1 MLPMA
6 TAMMFLGL
14 VGSTAI
20 IGSPAPRVASPNNRY
35 SSETGSVGPGAAVSG
50 PSCCSSLSGSAC
62 ASATPELAMN
72 ETAQSAQPN
81 FLSISI
87 SPLEQPLNAVFEP
100 GSHSKNYYVRQND

>member
-35 SSETGSVGPGAAVSG
+35 SSETGSVPAGAAVTG
-50 PSCCSSLSGSAC
+50 PSCCSSSSESAC
-62 ASATPELAMN
+62 ASATPALAMN
-72 ETAQSAQPN
+72 EAAQSAQAN
-81 FLSISI
+81 FLSIST
-87 SPLEQPLNAVFEP
+87 SPFEKPLNAVLEP
-100 GSHSKNYYVRQND
+100 DSHSNNYYVRQN